1 MANRAQRI
9 CIIIAVVLCVAVGI
23 MFCAGSRQR
32 PQSRHL
38 VEAELQINSDRFRTF
53 IQDRIAN
60 ITAEQPGGQIATYDV
75 ISRKPKIQ
83 NLTLTAEKKL
93 TLPDHHGFTEL
104 ALVSV
109 VNNQARIAYL
119 TMTDFRSFGEDRTAV
134 HSGIVT
140 IDVQLTNPE

>member
-1 MANRAQRI
+1 MANRTQRI
-9 CIIIAVVLCVAVGI
+9 CIIIAAVICVAVGM
-23 MFCAGSRQR
+23 MFCVGSRQR
-32 PQSRHL
+32 AQPRHL

-53 IQDRIAN
+53 IQDRISN
-60 ITAEQPGGQIATYDV
+60 ITKEQPGGKMAAYDV
-75 ISRKPKIQ
+75 ISEKPKIQ
-83 NLTLTAEKKL
+83 NLTLAAEKKL
-93 TLPDHHGFTEL
+93 TLPDHHGCTEL

-109 VNNQARIAYL
+109 ANNQAMIAYL